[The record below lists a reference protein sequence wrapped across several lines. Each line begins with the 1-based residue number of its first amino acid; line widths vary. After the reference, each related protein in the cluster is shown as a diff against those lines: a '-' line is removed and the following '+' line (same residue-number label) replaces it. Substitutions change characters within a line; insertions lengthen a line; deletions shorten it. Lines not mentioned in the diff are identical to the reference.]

1 MSDVIEAAEN
11 KLVSFVPNTFLKIS
25 TKNILLCSV
34 ISVFLFFLQLSNTF
48 NQLKNNNTHQIE
60 IDFGIFRILIYN

>member
-48 NQLKNNNTHQIE
+48 NQ
-60 IDFGIFRILIYN
+60 